1 MTLCKFKNMFG
12 EPNTGLHS
20 IRIFNIAIID
30 VLLTIIAGLYISK
43 QYNYKLINVLIVL
56 FISGII
62 IHKLFCVKT
71 KLNEILGL

>member
-1 MTLCKFKNMFG
+1 MFG

-30 VLLTIIAGLYISK
+30 VLLTIIGGLYISK
-43 QYNYKLINVLIVL
+43 KYNYKLINVLIVL
-56 FISGII
+56 FILGII
-62 IHKLFCVKT
+62 VHKLFCVKT

>member
-71 KLNEILGL
+71 KLNEMLGL

>member
-1 MTLCKFKNMFG
+1 MFG

-71 KLNEILGL
+71 KLNEMLGL